1 MAKLTFV
8 WRMTKWVS
16 QNRRFVI
23 IQSLRDENSFYV
35 VDLDSYDDKQCTS
48 FKEATEWAEERAGA
62 ACLSS

>member
-1 MAKLTFV
+1 MTKLTFV

-23 IQSLRDENSFYV
+23 IPSLRDETNFYV
-35 VDLDSYDDKQCTS
+35 VDLDSYDDKRCTS
-48 FKEATEWAEERAGA
+48 LNEATAWAEERAGA